1 VSTIWVASYVML
13 WIIVALLAVVVMG
26 TLRQLGIIQLRFGSD
41 PGALITPEGLD
52 RGTEAPR
59 FEGVDVRTQQRIHLD
74 ALRGRPSVLVFLSP
88 GCSTCG
94 ELVPHLND
102 LARDRQGEINVLAVC
117 AADETT
123 SREFAQQVKLR
134 TPMLADP
141 TNAIGASYGVQHTPF
156 AFLLDPSA
164 TILIRGV
171 INTWPQLDALLQ
183 EEGTLQSRKWQPSPT
198 LPKAGVILTSN
209 GAKENAVARHS
220 GNAPMSVTDHEED
233 YNHV

>member
-1 VSTIWVASYVML
+1 VSTLWIASYVVL
-13 WIIVALLAVVVMG
+13 WMIVALLTVVMVG

-59 FEGVDVRTQQRIHLD
+59 FEGVDVRTQQRIRLD
-74 ALRGRPSVLVFLSP
+74 ALRGHPSVVVFLSP
-88 GCSTCG
+88 TCSSCG
-94 ELVPHLND
+94 DLAPHLND
-102 LARDRQGEINVLAVC
+102 LARERQGEINVVAVC

-134 TPMLADP
+134 TPVLADP

-171 INTWPQLDALLQ
+171 VNTWPQLDALLE

-198 LPKAGVILTSN
+198 PPTVEATRGGN
-209 GAKENAVARHS
+209 GARENVGARR
-220 GNAPMSVTDHEED
+220 P
-233 YNHV
+233 